1 MELTKAFYSPAEVAR
16 MAGVHPAT
24 ILNYI
29 RDGKL
34 YAVRLSERT
43 IRIPARAVQKLLEP
57 DGATPPKV
65 IERPNTDVRTIL
77 SEEREDVSERVLA

>member
-1 MELTKAFYSPAEVAR
+1 MELTKAFYSPAEVATL
-16 MAGVHPAT
+16 ADVHPST

-43 IRIPARAVQKLLEP
+43 IRIPARSVQKLLAPEAAAEP
-57 DGATPPKV
+57 GR
-65 IERPNTDVRTIL
+65 IERPNTDVRTSL
-77 SEEREDVSERVLA
+77 QEGHEPSDKPVPA